1 MTQNRNN
8 EKMHF
13 VMKNSPNLL
22 HLGIKSCSFIWG
34 NVRYN
39 FRLIGVDLGSS
50 WGSSMCSY
58 AIKKVKKKYQKT
70 FFARPKLLPL

>member
-8 EKMHF
+8 EIMNF
-13 VMKNSPNLL
+13 VMKNSPKLL
-22 HLGIKSCSFIWG
+22 HLKIKSCSFIWG

-50 WGSSMCSY
+50 RYSPRESPPPRGPK
-58 AIKKVKKKYQKT
+58 IVKMNISGFLHY
-70 FFARPKLLPL
+70 

>member
-1 MTQNRNN
+1 MSQNRNN

-13 VMKNSPNLL
+13 VMKNSLNLL
-22 HLGIKSCSFIWG
+22 HLEIKSCSFIWG

-39 FRLIGVDLGSS
+39 FKLIGVDLGSS

-58 AIKKVKKKYQKT
+58 ATKKVKKKYQKT